1 MASVKPFPIPT
12 NLPPRHT
19 PTAAEGHVHQS
30 AYREGFRSGYLDAC
44 LNYTSRYASVIFGTE
59 SAWQLAYSH
68 GYTGGQ
74 RAKREER
81 EV

>member
-1 MASVKPFPIPT
+1 MANVRPFPIPT
-12 NLPPRHT
+12 NLPPRPR
-19 PTAAEGHVHQS
+19 PTSTEGDLHQF
-30 AYREGFRSGYLDAC
+30 AYGEGFRSGYLDAC

-59 SAWQLAYSH
+59 SAWQRSYSH
-68 GYTGGQ
+68 GYTDGQ